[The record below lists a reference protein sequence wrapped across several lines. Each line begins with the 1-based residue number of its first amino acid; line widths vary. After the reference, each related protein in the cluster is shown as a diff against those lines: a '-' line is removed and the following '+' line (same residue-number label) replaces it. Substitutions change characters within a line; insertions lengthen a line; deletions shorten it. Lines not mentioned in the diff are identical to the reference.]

1 MCASSPLPE
10 MILMHI
16 QAKTSSLKNET
27 WWAAFPKISFMALG
41 QFQSSVNTKFH
52 KGYIWLVYKNC
63 HSAFSFFPTLC
74 GYEDIRKC
82 IFPTWFHECQVKRQK
97 ASITETKGWLFKIFF
112 IWLPQFHDFQEQ
124 ICCRWQRLFQQVKVA
139 LILPITETGGD
150 PHLSVESVI
159 SSVTAS

>member
-41 QFQSSVNTKFH
+41 QFQSSVNAKFQ
-52 KGYIWLVYKNC
+52 KGYIWLVYKNYQ
-63 HSAFSFFPTLC
+63 SAFSFFPTLC

-82 IFPTWFHECQVKRQK
+82 NFPTWFHECQVKRQK
-97 ASITETKGWLFKIFF
+97 ADLLNIFHMT
-112 IWLPQFHDFQEQ
+112 LTQFLDFQEQ
-124 ICCRWQRLFQQVKVA
+124 ICCRWQRLFQQVWFYQLLKQVETPIC
-139 LILPITETGGD
+139 LWSQWFLPSLL
-150 PHLSVESVI
+150 HN
-159 SSVTAS
+159 

>member
-1 MCASSPLPE
+1 MNKPVVAIYQEWVHVKSDNRVSEQTCASSPLPE

-74 GYEDIRKC
+74 GYEDIRKFN
-82 IFPTWFHECQVKRQK
+82 FPTWFHECQVKRQK

-112 IWLPQFHDFQEQ
+112 IWLPHSFM
-124 ICCRWQRLFQQVKVA
+124 ISKNKSVV
-139 LILPITETGGD
+139 GGRGCFNK
-150 PHLSVESVI
+150 LK
-159 SSVTAS
+159 